1 VDINTG
7 DYVTF
12 NETLPISDL
21 PTVIVSSA
29 SLPFIFPHRQHDGK
43 LLMDGGTVWNTNLVS
58 AVDRCMELVDDS
70 SKIIIDIILCDTA
83 KLKKDFDMES
93 AMGNYLRY

>member
-1 VDINTG
+1 
-7 DYVTF
+7 
-12 NETLPISDL
+12 
-21 PTVIVSSA
+21 
-29 SLPFIFPHRQHDGK
+29 
-43 LLMDGGTVWNTNLVS
+43 MDGGTVWNTNLVS

-83 KLKKDFDMES
+83 KLEKDFDMKS